1 MFFFDLEEEAPKGPK
16 LEPHRI
22 CGGLGGRPRLKVGT
36 LGTLLALK
44 LTEGIVPNPFN
55 DLPIVVETTR

>member
-1 MFFFDLEEEAPKGPK
+1 MEEEEGPNGPK
-16 LEPHRI
+16 LEPKRI
-22 CGGLGGRPRLKVGT
+22 PGGVGGRPRLKVGT

-55 DLPIVVETTR
+55 DLPTEVERTR